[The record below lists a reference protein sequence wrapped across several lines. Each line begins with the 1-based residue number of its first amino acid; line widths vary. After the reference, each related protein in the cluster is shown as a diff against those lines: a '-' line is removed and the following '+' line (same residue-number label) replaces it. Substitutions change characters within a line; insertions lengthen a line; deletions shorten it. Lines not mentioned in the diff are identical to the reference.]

1 MSLASPISV
10 VSSLTV
16 LLLHFFRFSDCIFIE
31 RPTFLDFV
39 SVSIS
44 VFFFRQ
50 FFFFGVLITVI
61 PWAAPT
67 TVIGGL
73 FFQIFVLGDLN
84 ELKALLGTGMSHGGC
99 VGDCGDKGDGGELE
113 HLVI

>member
-16 LLLHFFRFSDCIFIE
+16 LLLFFFRFSDCIFIE

-44 VFFFRQ
+44 VFFF
-50 FFFFGVLITVI
+50 FGIHMTVI
-61 PWAAPT
+61 PSAAPT
-67 TVIGGL
+67 PVIGGL
-73 FFQIFVLGDLN
+73 FFPIFVLGDLN